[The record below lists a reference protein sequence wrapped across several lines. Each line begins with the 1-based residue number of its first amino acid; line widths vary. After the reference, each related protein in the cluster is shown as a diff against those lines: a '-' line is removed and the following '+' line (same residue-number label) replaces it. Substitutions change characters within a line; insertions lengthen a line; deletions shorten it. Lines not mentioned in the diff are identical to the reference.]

1 MPCIVGYAGDMEHLK
16 HFGKKEERRGIH
28 VYNLKEDSKYLTVL
42 CPFDWHNSPETLA
55 QVFSTADVLVIAV
68 NGNLQEM
75 ANIVIAAHLSG
86 KKGFIL
92 GEPSIIEQITKGTNV
107 EKYEAIADPLEL
119 RERLV
124 SMEAS
129 TDARTLALVDDIFK
143 VKGIG
148 VVALGF
154 VISGSLKRHQT
165 LKAPQRGLS
174 VEIKSLQLH
183 DEDVAEIGAGNRFGA
198 SLKNVDESQI
208 DKGDYLCD
216 YDMDTGTRVSNISTL
231 HFLEKRL
238 SDGSQYMV
246 VQSMQDSPFILGQ
259 NLVSKPFASRGERAL
274 IVDKSREPFV
284 IASAEVVK

>member
-1 MPCIVGYAGDMEHLK
+1 MPCIVGYAGDAEHLK

-28 VYNLKEDSKYLTVL
+28 VYSLKEDSKYLTVL
-42 CPFDWHNSPETLA
+42 SPFDWHNRPETLA
-55 QVFSTADVLVIAV
+55 QVFSTADIIVIAAS
-68 NGNLQEM
+68 GNMQEM

-86 KKGFIL
+86 KRGFIL
-92 GEPSIIEQITKGTNV
+92 GEASIIEQITKGTIV
-107 EKYEAIADPLEL
+107 EKYEPVSDPLEL
-119 RERLV
+119 REKLLAIE
-124 SMEAS
+124 SNADS
-129 TDARTLALVDDIFK
+129 RTLALVDDVFK

-165 LKAPQRGLS
+165 LKSPQKGLL

-198 SLKNVDESQI
+198 SLKNVDETQI
-208 DKGDYLCD
+208 DRGDYLCD
-216 YDMDTGTRVSNISTL
+216 YDMATGTKVSGISTL

-238 SDGSQYMV
+238 SDGTQYMA

-259 NLVSKPFASRGERAL
+259 NLTSKPFASRGEKAL
-274 IVDKSREPFV
+274 IVDKSKEPFI
-284 IASAEVVK
+284 IASAEVGK

>member
-1 MPCIVGYAGDMEHLK
+1 MPCIVGYAGDAEHLK

-28 VYNLKEDSKYLTVL
+28 VYSLKENSKYLTVL
-42 CPFDWHNSPETLA
+42 CPFDWHNKPETLA
-55 QVFSTADVLVIAV
+55 QVFSTADIIVIAAS
-68 NGNLQEM
+68 GNMQEM

-92 GEPSIIEQITKGTNV
+92 GDASMIEQITKGTIV
-107 EKYEAIADPLEL
+107 EKYESVSDPLEL
-119 RERLV
+119 RERLI
-124 SMEAS
+124 SMESSADS
-129 TDARTLALVDDIFK
+129 RTLALIDDVFK

-154 VISGSLKRHQT
+154 VISGSLKRHQA
-165 LKAPQRGLS
+165 LKVPQRGLS

-198 SLKNVDESQI
+198 CLKNVDETQV
-208 DKGDYLCD
+208 DKGDYFCD
-216 YDMDTGTRVSNISTL
+216 YEMAIGTRVANISTL

-238 SDGSQYMV
+238 SQGSQYMAI
-246 VQSMQDSPFILGQ
+246 QSMQDSPFILGQ

-274 IVDKSREPFV
+274 IVDKSREPFI